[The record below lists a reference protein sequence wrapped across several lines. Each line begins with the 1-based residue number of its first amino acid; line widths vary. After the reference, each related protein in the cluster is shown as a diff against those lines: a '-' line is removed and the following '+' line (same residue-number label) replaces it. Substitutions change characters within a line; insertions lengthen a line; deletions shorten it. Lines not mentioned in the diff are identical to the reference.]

1 LAAGAVCFPSYWRLH
16 DKVGRALGGVHD
28 PVPGYGG
35 PLAERVDGF
44 LGRLRPGQGAWRRNW
59 SIHDTPELFV
69 PVHPAT
75 GRRVEPAHRWLR
87 SEYQTLLRL
96 EASPAVVFTIRTQQ
110 VAVAELAARPDRC
123 VALAAALRGW
133 TDAQHAY
140 KGAAVDEA
148 LLAWLESRS

>member
-1 LAAGAVCFPSYWRLH
+1 
-16 DKVGRALGGVHD
+16 VGRPLGAVHD

-35 PLAERVDGF
+35 ALAERVDGF
-44 LGRLRPGQGAWRRNW
+44 LGRLRPGQGVWRRNW

-69 PVHPAT
+69 PVRPSP
-75 GRRVEPAHRWLR
+75 GRRVAPPSRWLR
-87 SEYQTLLRL
+87 SEYQTLVRL
-96 EASPAVVFTIRTQQ
+96 EESRAVVFTIRTQQ